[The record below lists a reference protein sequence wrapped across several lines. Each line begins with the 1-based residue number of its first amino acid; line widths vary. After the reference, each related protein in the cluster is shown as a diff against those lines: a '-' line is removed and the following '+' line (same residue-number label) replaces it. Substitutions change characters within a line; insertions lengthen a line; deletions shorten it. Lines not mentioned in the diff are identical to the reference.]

1 MKGLFIRFVITGV
14 AVLLA
19 TQIIPGIEA
28 QSLVAGIA
36 AVLVLALLNA
46 IVRPFLYF
54 LSLPFIILTLGLFM
68 VIINALLLQLVA
80 FLVKGFVVDGF
91 WPAVWGS
98 LVISVVGNILNVLVS
113 EEGRVEVV
121 VHRPKPPPRIINPD

>member
-1 MKGLFIRFVITGV
+1 MKGIFIRFVITGV

-98 LVISVVGNILNVLVS
+98 LVISVVGNILNVLIS

-121 VHRPKPPPRIINPD
+121 VHHPKPPPRIINPD